1 MWRVAI
7 LAAGLCATAA
17 AADETYT
24 AAERRHWAFQPRAH
38 PAIPSFSPPADRQ
51 WVRNPID
58 AFVLARLHKEGLKP
72 APPASRRTL
81 IRRVYFDLTGL
92 PPSPEEVE
100 RFVSDRS
107 AEAWPRLIDRLLD
120 SPEYGERWAQ
130 HWLDVVRFAESDGF
144 EYDTHR
150 AEAWRYRDYVIR
162 SIREDK
168 PYDQFLREQLAGD
181 EIDATREEML
191 MAAGFHRLGPL
202 RKNAGNQD
210 AAYNRNEILVE
221 MTNVIGSGL
230 LGITLGCAR
239 CHDHKFDP
247 IRQKDYYRIQAF
259 FAATQHRDIPQYT
272 AEQQAEW
279 KKKTAAIEAEL
290 KVLRA
295 KRKPAPGAESDAL
308 EIAIAQKEA
317 ELPAPLPTLQTVE
330 DNPSQYV
337 PVHVLARGDSGSPGE
352 AVGMRPIGVL
362 LPDGAPEWGDR
373 IPAPRLALAKWI
385 DDPANPLTARV
396 MLNRIWEH
404 HFGAGLVA
412 TPNDFGRMGGRPSH
426 PELLD
431 WLANQFVD
439 GGWHMK
445 PLHRL
450 ILLSSSY
457 QQDYL
462 AEVPGE
468 AREQDPDN
476 RLLWR
481 FPRRRLSSE
490 ELRDAM
496 LAVSGRLNAQKGG
509 PSVIVP
515 IEPALVKLIYN
526 PAQWAVNSD
535 VRQFDR
541 RSIYLFH
548 KRNLRLPFMEVFDAP
563 DSLLSCPRREQST
576 HAPQALELLN
586 GDFSNGMAK
595 ALAER
600 VVREAGPGRDRQVAR
615 MFQLALGRDPVP
627 AERTAAL
634 RYLKDGPLSECALAI
649 FLVNDFLYV
658 E

>member
-7 LAAGLCATAA
+7 LAAVVCAA
-17 AADETYT
+17 AAAAGDTYT

-38 PAIPSFSPPADRQ
+38 PPVPTFASPADRQ
-51 WVRNPID
+51 WVRNPVD
-58 AFVLARLHKEGLKP
+58 AFVLAQLQKAGLRP

-100 RFVSDRS
+100 RFVADRS
-107 AEAWPRLIDRLLD
+107 PDAWPRLVDRLLD
-120 SPEYGERWAQ
+120 SPEYSERWAE

-162 SIREDK
+162 SITEDK

-181 EIDATREEML
+181 EIDSSSEEML
-191 MAAGFHRLGPL
+191 VAAGFHRLGPL

-221 MTNVIGSGL
+221 MTNVIGSGM

-259 FAATQHRDIPQYT
+259 FATTQHKDLPRYT
-272 AEQQAEW
+272 PEQQAEW
-279 KKKTAAIEAEL
+279 KKKTAAVEAEL
-290 KVLRA
+290 KALRA
-295 KRKPAPGAESDAL
+295 KRKPEPGPESDAL
-308 EIAIAQKEA
+308 EMEIAQKES
-317 ELPAPLPTLQTVE
+317 ELPPPLPTLQTVE
-330 DNPSQYV
+330 DDAAQFV
-337 PVHVLARGDSGSPGE
+337 PVHVLARGDSANPGDL
-352 AVGMRPIGVL
+352 VGMRPIGVL

-373 IPAPRLALAKWI
+373 IDKPRLALAKWI
-385 DDPANPLTARV
+385 TDPANPLTARV
-396 MLNRIWEH
+396 MVNRIWEH
-404 HFGAGLVA
+404 HFGAGIVT
-412 TPNDFGRMGGRPSH
+412 TPNDFGRMGSRPSH

-431 WLANQFVD
+431 WLANQFVE
-439 GGWHMK
+439 GGWRMK

-450 ILLSSSY
+450 ILLSSAY

-462 AEVPGE
+462 AKAPPE
-468 AREQDPDN
+468 ALDKDPDD

-496 LAVSGRLNAQKGG
+496 LTVSGRLNPQRGG

-515 IEPALVKLIYN
+515 IEPALLKLIYN
-526 PAQWAVNSD
+526 PAQWAVNPD
-535 VRQFDR
+535 PRQFDR
-541 RSIYLFH
+541 RSIYLFQ
-548 KRNLRLPFMEVFDAP
+548 KRNMPLPFMEVFDAP
-563 DSLLSCPRREQST
+563 DRILSCPRREQST

-586 GDFSNGMAK
+586 GDFSNSMAK
-595 ALAER
+595 SLADR
-600 VVREAGPGRDRQVAR
+600 VSREAGPNRDRQIAR

-627 AERTAAL
+627 AERQAAQ
-634 RYLKDGPLSECALAI
+634 RYLKDGPLSELALAV